1 MEIQTVSD
9 FENLFKEK
17 DRKTYELDY
26 KNTTPSK
33 LLDLRDDYFCIN
45 NNVGK
50 FGVLYDKRFGYV
62 VREIT
67 ARYVIPIGS
76 LHFTSTFLELPINIT
91 TVPFED
97 LHLQTID
104 FDTVV
109 KCSKDFKIKPK
120 EIITASLVVYKD
132 FIEGKELP
140 SIKLDFYKEKEY
152 LGTAKDSGI
161 ITIDMRENTH
171 YKKYAVEIL
180 GKFMEELK
188 I

>member
-1 MEIQTVSD
+1 M
-9 FENLFKEK
+9 
-17 DRKTYELDY
+17 
-26 KNTTPSK
+26 
-33 LLDLRDDYFCIN
+33 
-45 NNVGK
+45 
-50 FGVLYDKRFGYV
+50 
-62 VREIT
+62 
-67 ARYVIPIGS
+67 
-76 LHFTSTFLELPINIT
+76 HFTSTFLKLPIEIV
-91 TVPFED
+91 TVTLED

-104 FDTVV
+104 FNTVV

-140 SIKLDFYKEKEY
+140 SIKLDFYKEKES